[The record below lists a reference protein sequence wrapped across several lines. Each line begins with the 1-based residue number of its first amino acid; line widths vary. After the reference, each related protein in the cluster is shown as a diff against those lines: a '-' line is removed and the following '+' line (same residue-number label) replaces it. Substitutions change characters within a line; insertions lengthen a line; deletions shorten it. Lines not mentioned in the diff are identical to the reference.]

1 MNLPAVTVP
10 YPVTDRQQADSYKR
24 SAPPSV
30 GTTGHA
36 HSPSRGRS
44 DTGAKLLASCAG
56 FEPALAA
63 GRTCRKS
70 AECGFT
76 LIELIMVI
84 ALSGIVA
91 VMISTVM
98 SRPLQGFLDQSR
110 RAELTDLAAT
120 ALNRMARD
128 IRLAVPN
135 SLTASGN
142 RIHFVAIEA
151 AGRYRA
157 NLVNHSADPPVCMQA
172 PCTIEILSPITPVSS
187 SDRHWLIIYNV
198 AAAELVDDT
207 AVSVISPKAFTWSGG
222 VLSAT
227 LAKDFRFKY
236 ASPQRRFYLAKESVT
251 YRCDSG
257 RLLRS
262 VSNNLDGS
270 HGSEALVVDSLSG
283 CTFSYVPASN
293 TRNGLVT
300 LRLSLSKEGE
310 TITLVQQVHVDNA
323 P

>member
-1 MNLPAVTVP
+1 MSSVLVSARINAKLPAT
-10 YPVTDRQQADSYKR
+10 
-24 SAPPSV
+24 
-30 GTTGHA
+30 
-36 HSPSRGRS
+36 RGRP
-44 DTGAKLLASCAG
+44 DRRAKFLA
-56 FEPALAA
+56 FPARRTAFAA
-63 GRTCRKS
+63 GRAFHERT
-70 AECGFT
+70 AQGFT
-76 LIELIMVI
+76 LVELIMVI
-84 ALSGIVA
+84 ALTGVVA

-98 SRPLQGFLDQSR
+98 SRPLQGFVDQAR
-110 RAELTDLAAT
+110 RAALTDLAAT
-120 ALNRMARD
+120 TLNRMARD

-135 SLTASGN
+135 SLTVSGN

-157 NLVNHSADPPVCMQA
+157 NLVDHSADPPVCTQA

-198 AAAELVDDT
+198 AAAELVDDA
-207 AVSVISPKAFTWSGG
+207 AVSVISPKAFTWSDGA
-222 VLSAT
+222 LSAT

-236 ASPQRRFYLAKESVT
+236 ASPQRRFYLAKESLT

-270 HGSEALVVDSLSG
+270 DGSEALVVDSLSG
-283 CTFSYVPASN
+283 CAFSYVPGSN

>member
-1 MNLPAVTVP
+1 MSSVLVSARINAKLPAT
-10 YPVTDRQQADSYKR
+10 
-24 SAPPSV
+24 
-30 GTTGHA
+30 
-36 HSPSRGRS
+36 RGRP
-44 DTGAKLLASCAG
+44 DRRAKFLA
-56 FEPALAA
+56 FPARRTAFAA
-63 GRTCRKS
+63 VRAFHERT
-70 AECGFT
+70 AQGFT
-76 LIELIMVI
+76 LVELIMVI
-84 ALSGIVA
+84 ALTGVVA

-98 SRPLQGFLDQSR
+98 SRPLQGFVDQAR
-110 RAELTDLAAT
+110 RAALTDLAAT
-120 ALNRMARD
+120 TLNRMARD
-128 IRLAVPN
+128 LRLAVPN
-135 SLTASGN
+135 SLTVSGN
-142 RIHFVAIEA
+142 RIHFVPVEA

-157 NLVNHSADPPVCMQA
+157 NLVDHSADPPVCTQA

-198 AAAELVDDT
+198 AAAELVDDA
-207 AVSVISPKAFTWSGG
+207 AVSVISPKAFTWSDGT
-222 VLSAT
+222 LSAT

-236 ASPQRRFYLAKESVT
+236 ASPQRRFYLAKESLT

-270 HGSEALVVDSLSG
+270 DGSEALVVDSLSG
-283 CTFSYVPASN
+283 CTFSYVPGSN